1 MIPIGDSPKRIHPP
15 IITKALIIVN
25 VALFFGA
32 FLVGID
38 QLVIIKSFGVIP
50 LEITQQVIMDTPI
63 SIQPGWK
70 LLTSLFI
77 HGGFWHLAGNMLFLW
92 IFADNV
98 EDKLGKILFPL
109 FYIGGGVLAS
119 LVQIYLTH
127 PSAPEATVP
136 MVGASGAISCVMGA
150 YLVLFPKAKVD
161 LMIPLF
167 LIFPIVVSVPAS
179 FFLIFWFFT
188 QLIQASAGVPGV
200 GWLAHIGGFAI
211 GWIVI
216 KVFYPKNPK
225 NNPPYEIIYPS

>member
-15 IITKALIIVN
+15 IITKALIIIN

-32 FLVGID
+32 YLMGID
-38 QLVIIKSFGVIP
+38 QLTMLNSFGVIP
-50 LEITQQVIMDTPI
+50 LEITQNLIMDTPI
-63 SIQPGWK
+63 PIQPGWK
-70 LLTSLFI
+70 LITSLFI
-77 HGGFWHLAGNMLFLW
+77 HGGFWHLGGNMLFLW

-98 EDKLGKILFPL
+98 EDKLGKLLFPL

-119 LVQIYLTH
+119 LIQIFFI
-127 PSAPEATVP
+127 PESTVP

-167 LIFPIVVSVPAS
+167 LIFPVIISVSAS

-200 GWLAHIGGFAI
+200 GWWAHIGGFAI
-211 GWIVI
+211 GWIII
-216 KVFYPKNPK
+216 KVFYPKTPK
-225 NNPPYEIIYPS
+225 NNQPYEIIYPD